1 MNMDDFQLK
10 CELLELKNRHRI
22 RLMICKFLIF
32 ALGFSIVCCF
42 LLIFLFLATG
52 HELSES
58 FLQRLCGVTIAQAAV
73 LLAVFVRSV
82 WRLNIGKKPEKSDE

>member
-1 MNMDDFQLK
+1 MNDFQLK
-10 CELLELKNRHRI
+10 CELLELKNGHRI
-22 RLMICKFLIF
+22 RLMICKFLIV
-32 ALGFSIVCCF
+32 ALGFSIICCF

-52 HELSES
+52 HQISES

-82 WRLNIGKKPEKSDE
+82 WRGNAGKTSRKIS